1 MLAAYAPPTG
11 LEQSMNLFDRPED
24 LQALRAAVS
33 LLEAPSLTIR
43 IANLVGTPVEWA
55 MERLPASSAE
65 KIHKAIR
72 LALDKA
78 VAGALRTMDDTSV
91 GAARP
96 RTHTAMAAASGVVG
110 GFFGLKGTLVELPVT
125 TTIIMR
131 SVADIARSE
140 GFSVKDALVQAE
152 CVQVFA
158 LGGRSPDDDAADS
171 AYYATRVGLSEIA
184 RETGRVLAESAVRH
198 SATATA
204 QGFQFTPGQAAA
216 WLAQIIEAVAQ
227 RFGVKVTEKLALQAA
242 PVLGAASG
250 AAINALFISHYQNMA
265 RGHFTV
271 RRLEEKYGAAVI
283 REAYQTIQAG
293 QRAGTARAA
302 PLHPETDEET

>member
-1 MLAAYAPPTG
+1 
-11 LEQSMNLFDRPED
+11 MNPLDSPED
-24 LQALRAAVS
+24 FQALTKAVG

-55 MERLPASSAE
+55 MERLPASSAD
-65 KIHKAIR
+65 KVQKVIR

-78 VAGALRTMDDTSV
+78 VAGALRTMHDSTG

-96 RTHTAMAAASGVVG
+96 RTHTAMVAASGAVG

-140 GFSVKDALVQAE
+140 GFSVRSPLVQAE

-158 LGGRSPDDDAADS
+158 LGGRSADDDAADS
-171 AYYATRVGLSEIA
+171 AYYAARVGLSEIA
-184 RETGRVLAESAVRH
+184 RETGRMLAESAARH
-198 SATATA
+198 TAGAAA
-204 QGFQFTPGQAAA
+204 QSVQFTPGQAAA

-250 AAINALFISHYQNMA
+250 AAINAMFISHYQDMA
-265 RGHFTV
+265 RGHFVV
-271 RRLEEKYGAAVI
+271 RRLEEKYGDEVI
-283 REAYQTIQAG
+283 REAYRTVQS
-293 QRAGTARAA
+293 RLNRS
-302 PLHPETDEET
+302 